1 MRADLQAILTQE
13 QLDAGLYLAEP
24 DDHVLLLKRG
34 DKVLVGWS
42 QTGVTAE
49 AIRLEADHHLA
60 GG

>member
-1 MRADLQAILTQE
+1 LREDLAGILTEE
-13 QLDAGLYLAEP
+13 QRDAGLYLVEP

-49 AIRLEADHHLA
+49 AIRLEAERFLP
-60 GG
+60 